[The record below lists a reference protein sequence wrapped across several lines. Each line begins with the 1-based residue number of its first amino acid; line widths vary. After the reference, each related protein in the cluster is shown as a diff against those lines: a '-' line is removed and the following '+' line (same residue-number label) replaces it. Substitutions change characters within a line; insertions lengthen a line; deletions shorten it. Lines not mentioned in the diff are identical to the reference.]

1 MGPLNLSF
9 PLRPYLSHYL
19 VHPEGRLGLKD
30 LKGLTDLKGLRGLK
44 DPRGEAWEQEADQ
57 EEGKVHR
64 TGGVD
69 KEDEASVLDN
79 TG

>member
-1 MGPLNLSF
+1 MNLSF
-9 PLRPYLSHYL
+9 PSRLYLSHYL
-19 VHPEGRLGLKD
+19 VHLEDRLDPKGLRGLLD
-30 LKGLTDLKGLRGLK
+30 PKGLTDLK
-44 DPRGEAWEQEADQ
+44 DPRGEAWEREVDQ
-57 EEGKVHR
+57 GEERDHR